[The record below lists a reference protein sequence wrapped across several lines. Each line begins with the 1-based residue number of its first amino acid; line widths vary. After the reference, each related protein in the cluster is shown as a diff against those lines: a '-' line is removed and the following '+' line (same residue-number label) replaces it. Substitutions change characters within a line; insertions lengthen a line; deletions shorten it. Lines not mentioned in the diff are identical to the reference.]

1 MHRAPALLAL
11 SALFCLTACQ
21 APAAHGPYA
30 FAIDVTLTPAAMQ
43 KLASL
48 HETVAVQ
55 AFYAGLPAPGVQAT
69 PDGEVDLGSEKVEFT
84 PPQGHV
90 TFTGSAIS
98 DGDLKTISGKPR
110 VLINVFS
117 ARHAAPD
124 NVLDCTIFED
134 EIAVAQ
140 AQTPHITCDLIK
152 PI

>member
-1 MHRAPALLAL
+1 MRALPILCTALLGL
-11 SALFCLTACQ
+11 SACH
-21 APAAHGPYA
+21 APTAHGPYA
-30 FAIDVTLTPAAMQ
+30 FSIDVTLTPAAAQ

-69 PDGEVDLGSEKVEFT
+69 PDGEVDLGSEKMEFT

-90 TFTGSAIS
+90 TFTGSVIS
-98 DGDLKTISGKPR
+98 ANDLKTITGKPR

-117 ARHAAPD
+117 GRHAAPD
-124 NVLDCTIFED
+124 NLLDCTIFED

-140 AQTPHITCDLIK
+140 AKTPHITCDLNG